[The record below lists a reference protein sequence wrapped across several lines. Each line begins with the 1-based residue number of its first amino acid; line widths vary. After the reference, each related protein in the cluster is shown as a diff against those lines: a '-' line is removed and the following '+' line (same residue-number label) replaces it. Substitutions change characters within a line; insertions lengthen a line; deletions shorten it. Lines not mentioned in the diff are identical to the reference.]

1 MSALW
6 NIAVLDKGPDWV
18 SVEVRQVHPDAGE
31 FPETRAF
38 ALRLLHERAWDLD
51 AKFNYRARAPLGEAC
66 DNKQVAD
73 EDWIDANAARFIAGV
88 KVEGTAAILDEQTA
102 VKQVAAQLGMKD
114 LDQLTDEARERFD
127 DAYAAIWKD
136 PARMPAR
143 RYRIQVTDPSFVSHI
158 SAGDQW
164 SSASY

>member
-6 NIAVLDKGPDWV
+6 HIAVLEKGPDWV
-18 SVEVRQVHPDAGE
+18 SIEVRQAHPDAGE
-31 FPETRAF
+31 FPETRGF

-51 AKFNYRARAPLGEAC
+51 PKFNYRARAPLGAAC

-88 KVEGTAAILDEQTA
+88 TVEGTAAILDEQAA
-102 VKQVAAQLGMKD
+102 VKQVATQLGIKD
-114 LDQLTDEARERFD
+114 LDQLPDDARERFD
-127 DAYAAIWKD
+127 DAYAALWKD

-143 RYRIQVTDPSFVSHI
+143 RYRIQVTDPSFVSHLA
-158 SAGDQW
+158 AGDKW
-164 SSASY
+164 PSAAY